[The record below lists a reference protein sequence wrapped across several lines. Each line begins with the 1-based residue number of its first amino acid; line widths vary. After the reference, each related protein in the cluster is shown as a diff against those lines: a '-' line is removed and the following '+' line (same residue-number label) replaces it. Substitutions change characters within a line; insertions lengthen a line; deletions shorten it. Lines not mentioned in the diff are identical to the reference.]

1 MPQYMESSLKSK
13 TAKGLLWGGMS
24 NVLQQLLNAFFG
36 IFLARMLS
44 ESDYGMIG
52 MLTVFILVA
61 NSLQE
66 CGFTNA
72 LVNRTEFK
80 SNDYNAVFWF
90 SVLMGLGLYVVLFL
104 VAPFVAKFYNQP
116 DLQPLLRYLSLS
128 FVFSSTATAHNAMMF
143 KRLMVKQKSISQIS
157 ALIVSGTIGLIMAC
171 NGMAYWGLAT
181 QTVTYTFVYAS
192 LMWTFSPWCPKFH
205 FDLSP
210 IKSMFGFSSKMLI
223 TNIFQQVNNNI
234 FSVLLGRLYSAGTVG
249 FYTQANKWESMLHN
263 TISGML
269 TGVAQPVLHE
279 VDGDTERQRNVFR
292 KMLRFTAFISFPA
305 MFGFALIAKEFIVIT
320 VTAKW
325 LNCVP
330 MLQLLCVWGA
340 FQPITLLYTN
350 MVISKGRSNIYMYNN
365 IAIGLVQ
372 LVVLILIN
380 PLGIKAMI
388 IAFIVINVGWLLVW
402 QYFVSKYI
410 KLSLRQALSDV
421 VPFMAISLA
430 TMTACHY
437 ATCAIENIYVLL
449 PIRIIL
455 AVAIYAATMKITKAE
470 IFNECITYLK
480 KIKSKSK

>member
-1 MPQYMESSLKSK
+1 MESSLKSK

-24 NVLQQLLNAFFG
+24 NVFQQLLNAFFG

-44 ESDYGMIG
+44 ESDYGMVG

-72 LVNRTEFK
+72 LVNRDETK
-80 SNDYNAVFWF
+80 SSDYNAVFWF
-90 SVLMGLGLYVVLFL
+90 SVLMGLGLYAILF
-104 VAPFVAKFYNQP
+104 VAAPFVAKFYSQP
-116 DLQPLLRYLSLS
+116 ELKPLLRYLSLS

-143 KRLMVKQKSISQIS
+143 KRLMVKQKSISQIL
-157 ALIVSGTIGLIMAC
+157 ALLVSGTTGLIMAC

-181 QTVTYTFVYAS
+181 QTVTYTFVYAL
-192 LMWTFSPWCPKFH
+192 LMWWFSPWRPTLH

-210 IKSMFGFSSKMLI
+210 IKSMFGFSSKMLV

-234 FSVLLGRLYSAGTVG
+234 FSVLLGRLYTAGTVG
-249 FYTQANKWESMLHN
+249 FYTQASKWESMLHN
-263 TISGML
+263 TVSGMI

-279 VDGDTERQRNVFR
+279 VEGDLTRQRNVFR
-292 KMLRFTAFISFPA
+292 KMLRFTAFVSFPA
-305 MFGFALIAKEFIVIT
+305 MFGLALIAKEFIVIA

-330 MLQLLCVWGA
+330 MMQLLCVWGA

-350 MVISKGRSNIYMYNN
+350 MVISKGRSNVYMYNN

-372 LVVLILIN
+372 LLVLIFIN

-388 IAFIVINVGWLLVW
+388 VAFIVINVGWLLIW
-402 QYFVSKYI
+402 QYFVNKYI
-410 KLSLRQALSDV
+410 RLTLRQALSDI
-421 VPFMAISLA
+421 VPFMAIALF
-430 TMTACHY
+430 TMAVCY
-437 ATCAIENIYVLL
+437 FSTCAITSIYALL

-455 AVAIYAATMKITKAE
+455 AVAIYAAIMKLVKAE
-470 IFNECITYLK
+470 IFNECLSYLMK
-480 KIKSKSK
+480 FKRKGK